1 MNYKH
6 LSIGE
11 REKIQ
16 LMLWD
21 KRSIRAIAKELGR
34 SPSSVAREL
43 RRNYPKEHK
52 RYTPRLANERA
63 LEHRTHRGREER
75 LKNQAVRDYVADRL
89 SHRWSPEQ
97 IAETAKQVT
106 RETISHEAIYQFI
119 YAQVREGK
127 IKPGYED
134 LRFYLRQKKRRRT
147 HHGMRTCQ
155 KITKTEGISID
166 QRPLVVDKRLRYG
179 DWEGDTVESCSH
191 KPGINTLL
199 ERKSGYVMITKL
211 RAKTA
216 QSTNEATV
224 SRFLLLPPKLRRTL
238 TLDNGSENT
247 GWKHIEML
255 TKIKCFFAHAYHSWE
270 RGSNENV
277 NGLIRDYFPKGTD
290 FTIIPEEALA
300 YVEHELNTR
309 PRKRLGWKTPLEVM
323 SVALQS

>member
-6 LSIGE
+6 LSIRE
-11 REKIQ
+11 RETIQ

-43 RRNYPKEHK
+43 QRNYPKEHK

-63 LEHRTHRGREER
+63 IEHRTHRGREER
-75 LKNQAVRDYVADRL
+75 LKNNIVRNYVISQL
-89 SHRWSPEQ
+89 GHRWSPEQ
-97 IAETAKQVT
+97 IAETSKQAT
-106 RETISHEAIYQFI
+106 GETISHEAIYQFI
-119 YAQVREGK
+119 YAHVKEGK

-134 LRFYLRQKKRRRT
+134 LRTYLRQKKRRRT

-166 QRPLVVDKRLRYG
+166 QRPAIVDLRLRYG

-211 RAKTA
+211 DAKSA
-216 QSTNEATV
+216 KSTNNATA
-224 SRFLLLPPKLRRTL
+224 SRFLLLPKRLRRTL
-238 TLDNGSENT
+238 TLDNGAENT
-247 GWKHIEML
+247 GWKYLEFLIG
-255 TKIKCFFAHAYHSWE
+255 IKCFFAHAYHSWE

-290 FTIIPEEALA
+290 FTTIPEEALA
-300 YVEHELNTR
+300 FVEHELNSR
-309 PRKRLGWKTPLEVM
+309 PRKRLGWKSPLEVL
-323 SVALQS
+323 SVALQG